1 MIKIVTVIGARP
13 QFIKAAAISR
23 YIRDNRCGIHEV
35 IVHTGQHFDAN
46 MSDVFF
52 AQMDI
57 PAPDY
62 NLNINSL
69 SHGAMTG
76 QMLGGIEEVLLKEKP
91 AYTLVYGDT
100 NSTIA
105 GALAAKK
112 LDGKVAHVEAGLR
125 SCNMKMPEEINR
137 ILTDRIS
144 DLLFCPTDKAVEN
157 LEKEGFGGFDC
168 RVIKSGDVMQDAA
181 LFYAGRAEKPEVDIQ
196 GEFIILTLHRAE
208 NTDDADR
215 FVSIL
220 EAVAGISEKMPVV
233 FPMHP
238 RTRKLVAK
246 QGFDKLLEEITVID
260 PMGYLEMIWLL
271 DNCRMVMTD
280 SGGLQKEAYFFKKPC
295 VTLRDETEWVE
306 LVANG
311 VNVLAG
317 SDRLKIVNAAEKMLA
332 SAPDYS
338 ADLYGNGRASGN
350 IVSEL
355 LK

>member
-52 AQMDI
+52 TQMDI

-91 AYTLVYGDT
+91 DYTLVYGDT

-105 GALAAKK
+105 GALSAKK
-112 LDGKVAHVEAGLR
+112 LHGKVAHVEAGLR
-125 SCNMKMPEEINR
+125 SFNMKMPEEINR

-208 NTDDADR
+208 NTDDPDR

-220 EAVAGISEKMPVV
+220 EAVAGISEKMTVV

-246 QGFDKLLEEITVID
+246 QGFEKLLEKITVID
-260 PMGYLEMIWLL
+260 PVGYLEMIWLL